1 MPRIATPAVTLL
13 SLACGVFLSAC
24 ATPIGYAS
32 GTSVTERDTLHRSTP
47 APTVE
52 PEAPFIAHTVE
63 TDIAAPP
70 EVLLPWLVNVPL
82 ERILLGTEKLAG
94 IERTDV
100 LSASWGSPGARR
112 RVVLR
117 DGNTSL
123 EELLVVEEGRR
134 FQYVVWNFTNEAR
147 RAVQYAVGEFRFAP
161 TATGTHL
168 TWTYRFRGNGW
179 PTEGILKDFVEE
191 DFAAYMK
198 VGIGHIQKEST
209 LDLTAR
215 RD

>member
-1 MPRIATPAVTLL
+1 MPRIATPALTLL
-13 SLACGVFLSAC
+13 SLACGVFLGAC
-24 ATPIGYAS
+24 ATPVGYAS
-32 GTSVTERDTLHRSTP
+32 GTSVTERDSLHRATAAP
-47 APTVE
+47 AVE

-63 TDIAAPP
+63 ADIAVPP
-70 EVLLPWLVNVPL
+70 DLLLPWLVNVPL
-82 ERILLGTEKLAG
+82 ERILLGTEKIAG
-94 IERTDV
+94 IERTEV
-100 LSASWGSPGARR
+100 LSPSWGSPGTRR

-147 RAVQYAVGEFRFAP
+147 RAVQYAVGEFRFTP

-168 TWTYRFRGNGW
+168 RWTYRFRGNGW
-179 PTEGILKDFVEE
+179 PTQGFLRSFVEE
-191 DFAAYMK
+191 DFAGYMQ
-198 VGIGHIQKEST
+198 VGMGHIQTESE

-215 RD
+215 QH